1 MSPIS
6 TQSPLGQARLDAF
19 AREHGQRLLRFA
31 YLVTGG
37 DGPTAEDLVQ
47 TVLLR
52 LTSRGID
59 DLDDPVSYARRAV
72 VNEHIS
78 GGRRASA
85 LRRGLTRI
93 GPAAEA
99 VSESPEDRMAILSS
113 LDALTPRERA
123 AIVLRYY
130 EDLADPD
137 IAAALDCSRVTVRS
151 LVHRA
156 TKKLRRELAPSYER
170 TTEPDPTTEGGDDD

>member
-6 TQSPLGQARLDAF
+6 TQSPLGQARIDAF

-31 YLVTGG
+31 YLITGG

-93 GPAAEA
+93 GPTAEA

-113 LDALTPRERA
+113 LDVLTPRERA

-170 TTEPDPTTEGGDDD
+170 ITEPDPTTEGGDDD